1 MILELGEGFKTPTV
15 IRWPFEKIAFF
26 NQKARFFRIHES
38 LYQIPGEVGERALG
52 IGCNSVDFILKW

>member
-1 MILELGEGFKTPTV
+1 M